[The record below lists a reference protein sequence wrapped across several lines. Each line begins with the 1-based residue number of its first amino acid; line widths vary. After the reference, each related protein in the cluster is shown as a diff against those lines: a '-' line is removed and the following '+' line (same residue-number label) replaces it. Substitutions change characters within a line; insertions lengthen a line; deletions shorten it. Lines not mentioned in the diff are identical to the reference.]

1 MKNIGRFLFIAVMSL
16 LPASGAAIAS
26 TADGA
31 KSFFSSAEGKFGNGD
46 YQGAITDDNKAIEL
60 DPSFVPAY
68 INRASEKLDM
78 GDKPG
83 AIADLLAAAR
93 RGHAGAQQWLSN
105 NGVSGW

>member
-1 MKNIGRFLFIAVMSL
+1 MKNIGRVLFIAVTLS
-16 LPASGAAIAS
+16 LPASGATIAS
-26 TADGA
+26 AAGDA

-68 INRASEKLDM
+68 INRAAEKLDV
-78 GDKPG
+78 GDKQG
-83 AIADLLAAAR
+83 VIGDLLAAAR
-93 RGHAGAQQWLSN
+93 RGHEGAQQWLSN